1 MYVTD
6 HQKVRIS
13 LAQVIDRI
21 FFETGNKRRCHK
33 WVYDHYARY
42 ILGVSYDTYLIYLH
56 RPSEETIPDRIV
68 EVFEAAKARF
78 DERTRGV
85 RTAGGKAPVQEHAP
99 ENEAAVQELRSAADT
114 SEEAPEKGP
123 AYCQ

>member
-1 MYVTD
+1 MYVTN

-21 FFETGNKRRCHK
+21 FFESGNKRRCHK

-56 RPSEETIPDRIV
+56 MPSEETIPERIV

-78 DERTRGV
+78 DERTKGV
-85 RTAGGKAPVQEHAP
+85 RSTGGKTAEQEHAP
-99 ENEAAVQELRSAADT
+99 ENEAAGQELRSAADT
-114 SEEAPEKGP
+114 FEKDPQKGP
-123 AYCQ
+123 ADCQ

>member
-114 SEEAPEKGP
+114 SEEAPKKGP
-123 AYCQ
+123 ADCQ